1 MRFLMMWLS
10 CMLVF
15 PVFSQNPQ
23 LTRLHF
29 FDRNGSAM
37 EFVSPSAVHQYKN
50 SWVVLD
56 TTVGVF
62 QFDKDRKLVKKLYGI
77 GQGPTELTSRTSFM
91 ALAGHQ
97 LVIPD
102 TFYGRLQIYDL
113 ETRKYATVKTPTM
126 TFVTNATVV
135 GHSVY
140 IGGEGYFYKFTDG
153 KIERTKLP
161 AASGLPEV
169 LLVANRGGLCGLSM
183 FLYGNHCDE
192 IHTWK
197 MNGPD
202 LKRTITN
209 IPSTAKLEKWK
220 KKARMPLFFISVAPG
235 PHGLLATSRLSD
247 DETGSRIYVFKDDGS
262 VKTIQ
267 IKGVQDAIFSASK
280 DKIYLIDNFEG
291 AIYTFAFKN

>member
-10 CMLVF
+10 CIIVF

-37 EFVSPSAVHQYKN
+37 EFVAPSAVHQYKN
-50 SWVVLD
+50 TWVVLD

-62 QFDKDRKLVKKLYGI
+62 QFDKDRKLVRKLYGI
-77 GQGPTELTSRTSFM
+77 GQGPTELGARTSFM
-91 ALAGHQ
+91 VLSGQ
-97 LVIPD
+97 KLVIPD
-102 TFYGRLQIYDL
+102 TFNGRLQTYDL
-113 ETRKYATVKTPTM
+113 ESGKYATIKTPTM

-161 AASGLPEV
+161 STAKLPEV

-183 FLYGNHCDE
+183 FLYGNHRNE
-192 IHTWK
+192 AHTWK
-197 MNGPD
+197 LNGPD

-209 IPSTAKLEKWK
+209 IQSTDDLEKWK
-220 KKARMPLFFISVAPG
+220 RKARIPLFFTSVATA

-247 DETGSRIYVFKDDGS
+247 DERGSCIYIFGEDGS
-262 VKTIQ
+262 VRMMRV
-267 IKGVQDAIFSASK
+267 KGIQDAIFSPSK
-280 DKIYLIDNFEG
+280 DKTYLIDTDEA
-291 AIYTFAFKN
+291 AIYTFALKN